1 MGLRLYD
8 PVEPHEAAML
18 NALQLAYIGD
28 TVWEMIVRGEMIHRG
43 LSVHHMHSACVG
55 YVNAHGQALFLRDI
69 TPLLDAEETD
79 IVRRGRNAHAHHPSP
94 KNQNP
99 EDYAAS
105 TAFEALIGY
114 LYLCGREERILELSR
129 MILGGN
135 RNG

>member
-8 PVEPHEAAML
+8 PVGPHEAAML

-69 TPLLDAEETD
+69 TPLLNAEEAD
-79 IVRRGRNAHAHHPSP
+79 IVRRGRNTHVHHAAP
-94 KNQNP
+94 KGVSHQV
-99 EDYAAS
+99 YASA
-105 TAFEALIGY
+105 TALEALIGY
-114 LYLCGREERILELSR
+114 LFLTGQAERLNELLSH
-129 MILGGN
+129 ITI
-135 RNG
+135 